1 MKKLYR
7 KILGDESLQKFDIYN
22 ASYTYD
28 EMKIISILPETKGS
42 LYEEMCW
49 LAHIIYQLWNAAY
62 NYKYRDT
69 DDESATD
76 CFMELIC
83 ANEFYQ
89 IQSREE
95 EGYSQ
100 AYAERVAP
108 KLIEE
113 YLEIIK

>member
-22 ASYTYD
+22 VGYTYD
-28 EMKIISILPETKGS
+28 EMKIISILPETKE
-42 LYEEMCW
+42 LFYEDMCW

-69 DDESATD
+69 DDESITD
-76 CFMELIC
+76 CFTELVY
-83 ANEFYQ
+83 EDGFYQ
-89 IQSREE
+89 IQSPEE

-100 AYAERVAP
+100 VYAERVAP
-108 KLIEE
+108 RLIEK

>member
-7 KILGDESLQKFDIYN
+7 KILGDEPLQKFDIYN
-22 ASYTYD
+22 TSYTYD
-28 EMKIISILPETKGS
+28 EMKIISILPETKE
-42 LYEEMCW
+42 LFYEDMCW

-69 DDESATD
+69 DDESITD
-76 CFMELIC
+76 CFTELVY
-83 ANEFYQ
+83 EDGFYQ

-100 AYAERVAP
+100 SYAERVLP
-108 KLIEE
+108 KLIEK
-113 YLEIIK
+113 YLKL